1 LFSAKDNILNQV
13 LRVYCRNYV
22 PVGGEMSGW
31 RSFNYRRFGL
41 QAAFWAVMGVL
52 LLMILS
58 NFVNLSNTNQLS
70 AYDDDWNDMSAF
82 RQDIKD
88 MGIETRSLVS
98 SPLLLADI
106 EDPRNTT
113 YIVAGVERDTLS
125 LPQFD
130 DDGFITIASEDGY
143 SPSEIDAI
151 VEFVENGGTALIL
164 EDYGF
169 AGTIA
174 EAFGVRYSGYQ
185 LFDTTYEP
193 SLNFNYVWMCVQSTP
208 CSMNGSVI
216 DVETLSTHD
225 RWADVNSPLSAH
237 PCALMSGQAMTLE
250 EAGVCAH
257 HWKDGEIAYNGTY
270 RVLLNNIT
278 SLEIIPGNKNPLS
291 EISIR
296 AVTSNEA
303 SIDVNGDGEL
313 WVSSEQ
319 SDESPDLY
327 GKFNLSIEA
336 CAKVTCN
343 PDEGGRVIF
352 VADGSPL
359 INAIYDYQGFAD
371 GEYGET
377 DTLIPENDNR
387 KWALDLISEALMSS
401 IDDENAQP
409 SENAMVIFDE
419 SRHPQNAIVADSYN
433 TIYFMLVYFTG
444 EGLAMLVLFLILFIA
459 FEAVLIKKK
468 DPDQWRHVF
477 SIIYYGFG
485 DANRYPYYSK
495 TEKIRQV
502 FLSKVR
508 NQNGLTREE
517 FHAMP
522 AKELVGLI
530 NDPVLAKFA
539 IEPGKYSLEQTVS
552 VVKRVKAWGR
562 K

>member
-1 LFSAKDNILNQV
+1 MFSAKDNILNQV

-257 HWKDGEIAYNGTY
+257 HWKDGEITYNGTY

>member
-130 DDGFITIASEDGY
+130 EDGFITIASEDGY

-278 SLEIIPGNKNPLS
+278 SIEVIPGNKNPLS

-319 SDESPDLY
+319 SEESPDLY